1 MAGRRVKGKDSKAIT
16 AVAIDKDKNSQH
28 ALKWALD
35 HIELVKERTQKHHMT
50 TKKRLI
56 SSSFP
61 LEDSV
66 LKKGATELL
75 LHDIDIGN
83 AIVDYINKNSIAN
96 IVIGASARNTFLKK
110 FKSVDV
116 PTTLLKTTPDTC
128 SVYIVSKDKLLT
140 SRQASRPQT
149 PQHNPQPSKQQS
161 LLSILSDPGPTSFT
175 STESGRSSSAL
186 PPTRHYK
193 PCLNM
198 SSPGELSN
206 ELSSNRHSVE
216 SNASFYSILGR
227 STYGGSSH
235 SSTSM
240 YDITDGDEEGLSGG
254 NITEQENQNL
264 ELEVRRLRLELQHF
278 NATMGRDTAPHHQA
292 APESE
297 KLEETKVARE
307 MLREL
312 SEMDK
317 QKTQSAIHANEAAQR
332 LAEIEKQKR
341 RLVEMQAKFNEQNM
355 SNTVSYRRYS
365 IKDVEDAT
373 DGFSDALKIGEGGYG
388 PVFKAVLENTSVAI
402 KILKSDVSQGLK
414 QFQQEVEVLSCMRHP
429 NMVILLG
436 ACPEYGCLVYE
447 YMENGTL
454 EDRLFCKDDTPPLS
468 WKARFRIAAEIATG
482 LLFLHQAKPEPLVH
496 RDLKPANILLDGHMI
511 SKISDVGL
519 ARLVPPAVADSFTHY
534 HMTAAAGTFCYI
546 DPEYQQTGM
555 LGVKSD
561 LYSFGVVLL
570 QILTAMPAMGLS
582 HRVEQGIEKNRLRE
596 VLDPRISDW
605 PEEETLV
612 LAQLALQCCELRKK
626 DRPDLATVLLPA
638 LSKLREFATE
648 DHEVHSS
655 GRTSSVSRAHNSVPR
670 SPISSSS
677 QVGFLEPEVTDL

>member
-35 HIELVKERTQKHHMT
+35 HIVGDSPNCILLHVQ
-50 TKKRLI
+50 TKLRIGEGENTEAPHDNQEEAHKFFLPFRG
-56 SSSFP
+56 FCA
-61 LEDSV
+61 
-66 LKKGATELL
+66 KKGIRATELL
-75 LHDIDIGN
+75 LHDIDIAN
-83 AIVDYINKNSIAN
+83 AIVDYINKNFIAN

-264 ELEVRRLRLELQHF
+264 ELELE
-278 NATMGRDTAPHHQA
+278 G
-292 APESE
+292 
-297 KLEETKVARE
+297 TKVARE

-317 QKTQSAIHANEAAQR
+317 QKTQSAIHANEAAHR

-519 ARLVPPAVADSFTHY
+519 ARL
-534 HMTAAAGTFCYI
+534 
-546 DPEYQQTGM
+546 QTGM

-582 HRVEQGIEKNRLRE
+582 HRVEQGIEKNRLKE

-677 QVGFLEPEVTDL
+677 QVGFLEPEVTDLQYLIHECLFQSFYSAM